1 MHERITLTMI
11 HRVVAGLQR
20 GNHMA
25 LQIKTASPKLTVP
38 EAAAH
43 LKLSKSFLDKLRLR
57 GNGPAYLKL
66 GTKRVV
72 YDLNDLEAWVK
83 RCRRRHT
90 SEA

>member
-1 MHERITLTMI
+1 
-11 HRVVAGLQR
+11 
-20 GNHMA
+20 MA
-25 LQIKTASPKLTVP
+25 NEIKAAPPKLTVR

-43 LKLSKSFLDKLRLR
+43 LKLSKSFLDKLRLT

-72 YDLNDLEAWVK
+72 YDLQDLEAWVA

-90 SEA
+90 SEEA

>member
-1 MHERITLTMI
+1 
-11 HRVVAGLQR
+11 
-20 GNHMA
+20 MA
-25 LQIKTASPKLTVP
+25 TPIQTASPKLTVP

-72 YDLNDLEAWVK
+72 YDLHDLEEWVS

-90 SEA
+90 SEEA

>member
-1 MHERITLTMI
+1 
-11 HRVVAGLQR
+11 
-20 GNHMA
+20 MA

-57 GNGPAYLKL
+57 GNGPAYVKL

-72 YDLNDLEAWVK
+72 YALNDLEEWVS

-90 SEA
+90 SEEA

>member
-1 MHERITLTMI
+1 MTTPI
-11 HRVVAGLQR
+11 Q
-20 GNHMA
+20 
-25 LQIKTASPKLTVP
+25 TAPPKLTVP

-72 YDLNDLEAWVK
+72 YDLNDLEAWVQ

-90 SEA
+90 SEEA